1 MTPSESS
8 PSSTP
13 AETGITLSRR
23 TLVLGILGAVP
34 VALLPSAFTASPAY
48 ADSLSGVFHG
58 PTGYDELYSTTP
70 TERAP
75 RDPMASQ
82 TVQLHST
89 TWPVSPGQTCWVTW
103 TKNGVAQ
110 TAVGCSWDYNS
121 GNNTYWKVNLGTFAK
136 GDQITYTVHADV
148 DGGGAITSGPF
159 SFAVT
164 DWSQTGNVSG
174 YTDNST
180 SVDVA
185 VSDSSGTFS
194 PKIRFAFPAADRFH
208 VQIAPHGSG
217 LNITGASVYSITNT
231 GTTLTLATSALQ
243 VKIQKSPYR
252 VSVYKADGVTLIAQQ
267 YDPTVF
273 RNTGWATD
281 GSTTVSKIEDHWRT
295 PSGERFEGF
304 GERYDYLDQRG
315 RDVDNYVYNQYQ
327 DQGPT
332 HRTYMAVPFFTNS
345 AGYAVYI
352 PSTRYSI
359 FNIGTYLSDMVGF
372 TVDTDRTLNATVDY
386 HFFTGTQANIL
397 DAYTSITGRPWLP
410 PKWAFGLWMSANE
423 WNTQTEVV
431 NELGNVTSYNI
442 PHSVLVLEQW
452 SDEATFYVWHGATY
466 TAKPG
471 SDALA
476 YSDLTFPVG
485 GEWSDPKAMVTAAH
499 SQNIKVVLWQ
509 IPVLKQDFDTNP
521 STPPQQHLNDQ
532 SYAASQGYLVGD
544 GSGGLY
550 RIPTGEWFGDST
562 MPDFTNSAATTWWMS
577 KRAYL
582 FDDVGI
588 DGFKTDGGEMIFGR
602 NVSFADGRKG
612 DEMHNGYTNAYTG
625 AYGTYVQTKKSNNG
639 VLFSRGGT
647 AGAQAHSIYWAGDQ
661 ASTFDAFQ
669 QALRA
674 GLSGGESGIAFWA
687 WDMAGFT
694 GSFPT
699 SELYLRAAAQQTYSP
714 IMQYHSEKS
723 NPSPS
728 EARTPWNVQ
737 ARTGDTSVIPTF
749 RKFANTRMNLVPF
762 IYSEAKLASTT
773 GLPLMQTMRL
783 AFPGDSSAAALDMQ
797 YVFGRQLIVAPI
809 TTAGATSVTLY
820 LPAGEWHDVT
830 NGGKASGPGNKTYY
844 ADTSAIP
851 VYARD
856 GAIIPL
862 NLNSNYEYG
871 GNINNDVYTFTNL
884 VFRIYPAGTSTYDYF
899 DDGAGT
905 VKTVTS
911 AENWASHQVT
921 VTVPALTTASTLQVN
936 TTAPSSVT
944 LGGTALTGYSSIS
957 ALSSAS
963 SGWYWDPV
971 QQFTLVKIGSG
982 TGSRTVVLNGV
993 NKGAYEAEFATGSGT
1008 ATNTNHT
1015 GYTGTGFVDTFAS
1028 SGTSVTFDITATATG
1043 TTQLVFRYGNGA
1055 GSSASRTVY
1064 VDGASIGTLA
1074 LPALAN
1080 WDTWGTATISTSL
1093 TAGRHSVKISYDSS
1107 NSGGINLDSLT
1118 VALP

>member
-1 MTPSESS
+1 MSSQPTPKSS
-8 PSSTP
+8 YTV
-13 AETGITLSRR
+13 TRR
-23 TLVLGILGAVP
+23 TLVLGVLGAIP
-34 VALLPSAFTASPAY
+34 VVLLPSTFEARPAF
-48 ADSLSGVFHG
+48 ADTLSGVFHG

-70 TERAP
+70 TERSP

-89 TWPVSPGQTCWVTW
+89 TWPISPGQTCWVTW

-110 TAVGCSWDYNS
+110 SDVGCSFDYNS
-121 GNNTYWKVNLGTFAK
+121 GNNSYWTVNLGSFAK

-148 DGGGAITSGPF
+148 DGGGALTSGPY

-164 DWSQTGNVSG
+164 DWSGTGNVSG
-174 YTDNST
+174 YTDNGS
-180 SVDVA
+180 SVDVS
-185 VSDSSGTFS
+185 VSDTSGSFS

-208 VQIAPHGSG
+208 VQIAPHGAG
-217 LNITGASVYSITNT
+217 LNISGPTAYSVSNTAS
-231 GTTLTLATSALQ
+231 TLTLTTSALQ
-243 VKIQKSPYR
+243 LRIQKSPYR
-252 VSVYKADGVTLIAQQ
+252 VSVYKSDGVTLIAEQ

-273 RNTGWATD
+273 RNTGWASD
-281 GSTTVSKIEDHWRT
+281 GSSTVAKIEDHWLT
-295 PSGERFEGF
+295 PAGERFEGF

-315 RDVDNYVYNQYQ
+315 HDVDNYVYNQYQ

-332 HRTYMAVPFFTNS
+332 HRTYMSVPFFTNS
-345 AGYAVYI
+345 AGYGVYV
-352 PSTRYSI
+352 PSTRYSL
-359 FNIGTYLSDMVGF
+359 FNVCTYLSDMVGF

-386 HFFTGTQANIL
+386 HFLTGTQANIL

-423 WNTQTEVV
+423 WNTQTEVT

-466 TAKPG
+466 TAKAG

-476 YSDLTFPVG
+476 YSDLTFPSG
-485 GEWSDPKAMVTAAH
+485 GEWSDPKAMVAAAH

-532 SYAASQGYLVGD
+532 SYATSQGYLAGD
-544 GSGGLY
+544 GAGGVY

-562 MPDFTNSAATTWWMS
+562 MPDFTNTAATSWWMS

-588 DGFKTDGGEMIFGR
+588 DGFKTDGGEMVFGR
-602 NVSFADGRKG
+602 NVTFADGRKG

-625 AYGTYVQTKKSNNG
+625 AYGTYVQTKKSGDG

-647 AGAQAHSIYWAGDQ
+647 AGAQTHSIYWAGDQ
-661 ASTFDAFQ
+661 SSTFSSFQ

-674 GLSGGESGIAFWA
+674 GLTGGESGIAFWA

-694 GSFPT
+694 GDFPT

-723 NPSPS
+723 DPSPS

-749 RKFANTRMNLVPF
+749 QKFANTRMNLIPY
-762 IYSEAKLASTT
+762 IYSEAKTASTT
-773 GLPLMQTMRL
+773 GLPLLRTMRL
-783 AFPGDSSAAALDMQ
+783 AFPSDPSAAALDMQ
-797 YVFGRQLIVAPI
+797 YMFGAQLLVAPI
-809 TTAGATSVTLY
+809 TTQGATSVTLY
-820 LPAGEWHDVT
+820 LPSGEWHDVT
-830 NGGKASGPGNKTYY
+830 NGGKASGPGDKTYY
-844 ADTSAIP
+844 ADTTAIP

-862 NLNSNYEYG
+862 NLNANYAYG
-871 GNINNDVYTFTNL
+871 GNTNNDVYNYTNL
-884 VFRIYPAGTSTYDYF
+884 VFRMYPAGAASYNFF

-905 VKTVTS
+905 VKAITCT
-911 AENWASHQVT
+911 ENWVGHQIT
-921 VTVPALTTASTLQVN
+921 ATVPALTTTSTLQIN
-936 TTAPSSVT
+936 STAPSSVT
-944 LGGTALTGYSSIS
+944 VGGSTITAYSTLS
-957 ALSSAS
+957 ALSAAS
-963 SGWYWDPV
+963 SGWYWDPTE
-971 QQFTLVKIGSG
+971 QFTLVKLASG
-982 TGSRTVVLNGV
+982 TATRTVVLSGV
-993 NKGAYEAEFATGSGT
+993 NKGGYEAEFGTGSGT
-1008 ATNTNHT
+1008 TTNTNHA
-1015 GYTGTGFVDTFAS
+1015 GYTGTGFVDGFTS
-1028 SGTSVTFDITATATG
+1028 SGSSVTFDVSASATASH
-1043 TTQLVFRYGNGA
+1043 QLVFRYANATGA
-1055 GSSASRTVY
+1055 SATRTIY
-1064 VDGASIGTLA
+1064 VDGTAAGTLT
-1074 LPALAN
+1074 LPTLAN

-1093 TAGRHSVKISYDSS
+1093 TTGRHSVQISYDAS
-1107 NSGGINLDSLT
+1107 NTGAINLDSLT